1 VSHHTKGEAK
11 KDPKKPAGGKKTAK
25 K

>member
-11 KDPKKPAGGKKTAK
+11 KDPKKAAGGKKSPK

>member
-11 KDPKKPAGGKKTAK
+11 KDPKKAAGGKKTPK